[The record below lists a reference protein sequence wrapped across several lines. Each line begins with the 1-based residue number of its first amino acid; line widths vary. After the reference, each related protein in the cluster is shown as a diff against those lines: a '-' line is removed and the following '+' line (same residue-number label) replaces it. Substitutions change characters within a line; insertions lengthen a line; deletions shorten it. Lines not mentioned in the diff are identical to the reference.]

1 MAITSE
7 EEMKSGQRR
16 RIQKDS
22 EPKDLAARFQEWQE
36 LRIKVAKA
44 ELAAA
49 RRATVDAEANVDG
62 NSQRSRKPSDRG
74 RTS

>member
-1 MAITSE
+1 
-7 EEMKSGQRR
+7 MKTGQRR
-16 RIQKDS
+16 RIQKES

-36 LRIKVAKA
+36 LRIRVAKA

-49 RRATVDAEANVDG
+49 RRATADGEANGDG
-62 NSQRSRKPSDRG
+62 NNQSSRKPSDRG